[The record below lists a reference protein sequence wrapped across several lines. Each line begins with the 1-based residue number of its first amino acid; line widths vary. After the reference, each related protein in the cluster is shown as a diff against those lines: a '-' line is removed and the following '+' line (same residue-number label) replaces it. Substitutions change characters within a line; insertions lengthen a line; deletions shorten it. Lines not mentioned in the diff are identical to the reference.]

1 MDELKTLTK
10 MKTRF
15 IVLAWL
21 IAVFSCTPNKS
32 LTDDDKETIKGEI
45 KEVVDVI
52 IQGCEEAN
60 FDMAMEA
67 FLDSPEMVFI
77 FNGTS
82 MDYQGVVDGMGPLFN
97 ELSNQEVTILD
108 EKYVF
113 LNKEA
118 VIYTAN
124 CTFLEHYKDGHSV
137 LSDPMVLQCTFIK
150 VDDTWKV
157 INGVESS
164 VRQDVTEEAL

>member
-1 MDELKTLTK
+1 
-10 MKTRF
+10 MKTR
-15 IVLAWL
+15 L
-21 IAVFSCTPNKS
+21 ILVALIIANFACTPNNTIS
-32 LTDDDKETIKGEI
+32 DDEREKIREEV
-45 KEVVDVI
+45 KEVVNVI

-67 FLDSPEMVFI
+67 WLDSPDMVFI
-77 FNGTS
+77 FNGATMS
-82 MDYQGVVDGMGPLFN
+82 FQGVEEAMGPLFA
-97 ELSNQEVTILD
+97 ELTNQEVTILD

-113 LNKEA
+113 INRET

-150 VDDTWKV
+150 VDDAWKV

-164 VRQDVTEEAL
+164 VRQDVIKEEL